1 MFVICMFIK
10 LITYTIFCVPN
21 ISLNTVHVSL
31 LFAFTLICL
40 TSNSFSNFFFIS
52 QFIFML
58 PKFT

>member
-1 MFVICMFIK
+1 MFIK

-40 TSNSFSNFFFIS
+40 TSNSFSIFLGIS

-58 PKFT
+58 PKLT